1 MANYLEPQ
9 KMLSDEEIRDIAI
22 QEFSIKAK
30 NKFDAGIREH
40 NPDGSKGLSKCST
53 MQIIQA
59 CKEEAW
65 DQVFYLTA
73 LEQQLKADM

>member
-1 MANYLEPQ
+1 
-9 KMLSDEEIRDIAI
+9 MLSDEEIRDIAI
-22 QEFSIKAK
+22 KEFSVKAK

-40 NPDGSKGLSKCST
+40 NPDGTKGLSKCST
-53 MQIIQA
+53 LQIIQS